1 MSLGARR
8 PRGQVLLLLL
18 PLLAVLG
25 AAAWWAFEAGQVVT
39 EKQRLRDAADA
50 AALSGAVW
58 QTRAL
63 NFDATMNRA
72 IIANEAVIAQ
82 SVSLRS
88 WSAYMNRLLP
98 SAAVLTSYVPYL
110 NTATVTLQRWW
121 AGFDRALQP
130 SLSGLE
136 SLTGGIDHTL
146 AAAQRT
152 MHVATLATVPEIVRT
167 TVSETDPRFRLS
179 AGGEAQLL
187 AWAVDWQRFSSFYGG
202 AWRWRQQ
209 DVLYRSLDGFTAQR
223 NFTLSPLLGSR
234 LLRFEKRAGTE
245 LLDFE
250 TWRAIDTLSIHQPRY
265 VIFGSMRER
274 TPVSWGGADNGVGS
288 RLRGAHGD
296 AWRRNPRAARA
307 AERSIVRQ
315 WGYRG
320 LPSLYDLS
328 AAQRTRFDPPKI
340 IVRVRLPAESR
351 RGAAALLGF
360 DRVVRLSGAEVGLEG
375 GEEAASGALFAEAA
389 ASTEFLRLEPR
400 RDGARELPSLYSPYW
415 RASFA
420 ALTVGDRLLLAT
432 VDDTPPWLAGVPK

>member
-1 MSLGARR
+1 MSRRARR
-8 PRGQVLLLLL
+8 LQGQVLVLLL

-63 NFDATMNRA
+63 NFDSTLNRA

-98 SAAVLTSYVPYL
+98 TAAVLTSYVPYL

-130 SLSGLE
+130 SLTGLE

-152 MHVATLATVPEIVRT
+152 MHLATLAIVPEIVRT
-167 TVSETDPRFRLS
+167 TISETDPRFRLS

-187 AWAVDWQRFSSFYGG
+187 AWAADWQQFSSFYGG

-209 DVLYRSLDGFTAQR
+209 DVVYRSLDGFTAQR
-223 NFTLSPLLGSR
+223 NFTLRPLLGTDV
-234 LLRFEKRAGTE
+234 LRFEKRAGTE

-265 VIFGSMRER
+265 VVFGSMRER
-274 TPVSWGGADNGVGS
+274 TPVSWGGAENGAGS

-307 AERSIVRQ
+307 AEQSIVRQ
-315 WGYRG
+315 SGYRG

-328 AAQRTRFDPPKI
+328 AAQRSRFDPPRI

-360 DRVVRLSGAEVGLEG
+360 ERVVRLTGAEVELADNV
-375 GEEAASGALFAEAA
+375 EETAGAMFAEAA

-415 RASFA
+415 RSTLA
-420 ALTVGDRLLLAT
+420 ALTLADRLSLAI
-432 VDDTPPWLAGVPK
+432 VDGTPPWLAGVPR